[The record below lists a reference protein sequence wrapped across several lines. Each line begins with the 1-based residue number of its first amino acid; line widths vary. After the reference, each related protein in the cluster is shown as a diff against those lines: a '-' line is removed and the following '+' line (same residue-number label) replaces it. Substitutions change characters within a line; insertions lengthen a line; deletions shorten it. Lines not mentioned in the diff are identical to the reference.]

1 MSSSASKL
9 PTGSRR
15 SLWRS
20 VSNENQDV
28 QGAAIVPRH
37 LFGESSYDGDAKHL
51 IDKGF
56 PQRKAA
62 CLQPLQSNGNGAGQH
77 GSLYRSISNDSE
89 QSDADFDLLPLIKEE
104 LRNNIQKRRWQ
115 RGVLDLALEDY
126 DKEKYQDDQLTPE
139 EQAKREDRK
148 NRNREAAARCRAKRR
163 KHMEELEQSMVNLE
177 SRKNELIQQK
187 EQLLREKR
195 ELEKMVD
202 DHFRL
207 CPCNN
212 EMRGT

>member
-1 MSSSASKL
+1 M
-9 PTGSRR
+9 
-15 SLWRS
+15 
-20 VSNENQDV
+20 
-28 QGAAIVPRH
+28 
-37 LFGESSYDGDAKHL
+37 DAV
-51 IDKGF
+51 
-56 PQRKAA
+56 
-62 CLQPLQSNGNGAGQH
+62 